1 MKDVPAM
8 KAIVCEKPGD
18 ESVLKI
24 GEVPDPKAGPGQ
36 LLIRVKCAGVN
47 RADLMQRQGFY
58 PPPPGVSE
66 IIGMECAGE
75 VAAIGAGVSG
85 WRVGERA
92 MALLAGGGYAEL
104 AAVDSGSA
112 MKIPASMS
120 DEEGAAFPEVFITA
134 FLNIFRLAEAK
145 PGDSVLVHGGG
156 SGVGTAS
163 ILLCKEAGVRSIVT
177 AGSDAKCEQCLKLGA
192 DVAINYNSGPFPA
205 AVKTATNGR
214 GADVILDSIGAAYL
228 APNLEALAQS
238 GRLVLIG
245 LMKGARTEIDLTAV
259 LRRHLKVIGS
269 TLRTR
274 PAKEKAQI
282 IAALLARFGAALE
295 AGRLRPPIYKVVPM
309 SNVAEAHRM
318 MAASEH
324 FGKIVLRIA

>member
-1 MKDVPAM
+1 
-8 KAIVCEKPGD
+8 
-18 ESVLKI
+18 
-24 GEVPDPKAGPGQ
+24 
-36 LLIRVKCAGVN
+36 
-47 RADLMQRQGFY
+47 
-58 PPPPGVSE
+58 
-66 IIGMECAGE
+66 MECAGE
-75 VAAIGAGVSG
+75 VAAVGAGVSG
-85 WRVGERA
+85 WRAGERA

-104 AAVDSGSA
+104 AAVNSGSA
-112 MKIPASMS
+112 MKIPAAMS
-120 DEEGAAFPEVFITA
+120 DEEGAGFPEVFLTA
-134 FLNIFRLAEAK
+134 FLNIFMLAEAK

-177 AGSDAKCEQCLKLGA
+177 AGNDAKCEQCLKLGA
-192 DVAINYNSGPFPA
+192 DVAINYNSGAFPA
-205 AVKTATNGR
+205 AVKTATNGH

-228 APNLEALAQS
+228 GPNLEALAHS

-259 LRRHLKVIGS
+259 LRRHLKVMGS

-274 PAKEKAQI
+274 PEKEKTQI
-282 IAALLARFGAALE
+282 VAALLARFGAALE

-309 SNVAEAHRM
+309 ANVAEAHRM

>member
-1 MKDVPAM
+1 M
-8 KAIVCEKPGD
+8 KAVVFDKPGD

-24 GEVPDPKAGPGQ
+24 GERAEPQAGPGQ
-36 LLIRVKCAGVN
+36 LLIRVKFAGIN

-58 PPPPGVSE
+58 PPPPGASE
-66 IIGMECAGE
+66 VLGLECAGE
-75 VAAIGAGVSG
+75 VAAVGPGVGG

-104 AAVDSGSA
+104 AAMDAGSA
-112 MKIPASMS
+112 MKVPAALS
-120 DEEGAAFPEVFITA
+120 DEEAAAFPEVFLTA
-134 FLNIFRLAEAK
+134 FLNIFMLAGANAGE
-145 PGDSVLVHGGG
+145 SVLVHGGS

-177 AGSDAKCEQCLKLGA
+177 AGNDAKCEQCLKFGA

-205 AVKTATNGR
+205 AVRSATNGR

-228 APNLEALAQS
+228 GLNLEALAHS

-245 LMKGARTEIDLTAV
+245 LMKGARTEIDLSAV
-259 LRRHLKVIGS
+259 LRRHLKVMGS

-274 PAKEKAQI
+274 PEKEKTQI
-282 IAALLARFGAALE
+282 VAALLARFGAALE
-295 AGRLRPPIYKVVPM
+295 AGRLRPPIYKTVPM
-309 SNVAEAHRM
+309 ANVAEAHRM

-324 FGKIVLRIA
+324 FGKIVLRVS

>member
-1 MKDVPAM
+1 MEDVPAM
-8 KAIVCEKPGD
+8 KAVIYEKPGD
-18 ESVLKI
+18 ESVLKV
-24 GEVPDPKAGPGQ
+24 GEVPDPKVGPGQ
-36 LLIRVKCAGVN
+36 LLIRVKYAGVN

-58 PPPPGVSE
+58 PPPPGASE
-66 IIGMECAGE
+66 ILGMECAGE
-75 VAAIGAGVSG
+75 VAAIGTGVSG

-112 MKIPASMS
+112 MKIPVAMS

-134 FLNIFRLAEAK
+134 FLNIFMLAAAK
-145 PGDSVLVHGGG
+145 AGESVLVHGGG

-177 AGSDAKCEQCLKLGA
+177 AGTDAKCAQCLKLGA
-192 DVAINYNSGPFPA
+192 DVAINYNLGPFPA

-228 APNLEALAQS
+228 GMNIEALGQG

-245 LMKGARTEIDLTAV
+245 LMKGARAEIDLSPI
-259 LRRHLKVIGS
+259 LRRHLKVMGS

-274 PAKEKAQI
+274 PAEEKAQI

-295 AGRLRPPIYKVVPM
+295 AGRLRPPIYRVVPM
-309 SNVAEAHRM
+309 ANVAEAHRM

-324 FGKIVLRIA
+324 FGKIVLRIV

>member
-1 MKDVPAM
+1 M
-8 KAIVCEKPGD
+8 KAVIIEKPGD

-36 LLIRVKCAGVN
+36 LLIRVKYAGLN
-47 RADLMQRQGFY
+47 RADLMQRQGYY
-58 PPPPGVSE
+58 PPPPGASE
-66 IIGMECAGE
+66 ILGMECAGE
-75 VAAIGAGVSG
+75 VAALGAGVSG

-112 MKIPASMS
+112 MKIPAAMS
-120 DEEGAAFPEVFITA
+120 DEEAAAFPEVFITA
-134 FLNIFRLAEAK
+134 FLNIFMLAEAK
-145 PGDSVLVHGGG
+145 SGDSVLVHGGG

-177 AGSDAKCEQCLKLGA
+177 AGNDTKCEQCLKLGA
-192 DVAINYNSGPFPA
+192 DVAINYNAGPFPA
-205 AVKTATNGR
+205 AVRSATNER

-228 APNLEALAQS
+228 APNLEALAHS

-245 LMKGARTEIDLTAV
+245 LMKGARAEIDLTVV
-259 LRRHLKVIGS
+259 LRRHLKVMGS

-274 PAKEKAQI
+274 PEKEKAQI

-309 SNVAEAHRM
+309 ANVADAHRM

>member
-1 MKDVPAM
+1 M
-8 KAIVCEKPGD
+8 KAVVYEKPGD

-24 GEVPDPKAGPGQ
+24 GEAADPKAGPGQ
-36 LLIRVKCAGVN
+36 LLIRVKYAGIN
-47 RADLMQRQGFY
+47 RADLMQRQGHY
-58 PPPPGVSE
+58 PPPPGASE
-66 IIGMECAGE
+66 IIGLECAGE
-75 VAAIGAGVSG
+75 VAAVGTGVTG
-85 WRVGERA
+85 WSVGERA

-104 AAVDSGSA
+104 AAIDSGSA
-112 MKIPASMS
+112 IKIPAAMS
-120 DEEGAAFPEVFITA
+120 DEEGAAFPEVFLTA
-134 FLNIFRLAEAK
+134 FLNIFMLGEAK

-177 AGSDAKCEQCLKLGA
+177 AGNDAKCEQCLRLGA
-192 DVAINYNSGPFPA
+192 DVALNYNSGPFPA

-228 APNLEALAQS
+228 APNLEALAHS

-245 LMKGARTEIDLTAV
+245 LMKGARTEIDLSVV
-259 LRRHLKVIGS
+259 LRRHLRLIGS

-274 PAKEKAQI
+274 PEKEKAEI
-282 IAALLARFGAALE
+282 VAALLARFGAALE
-295 AGRLRPPIYKVVPM
+295 AGRLRPPIYKVVPIA
-309 SNVAEAHRM
+309 NAAEAHRM

-324 FGKIVLRIA
+324 FGKIVLRVG

>member
-1 MKDVPAM
+1 M
-8 KAIVCEKPGD
+8 KAVVCEKPGD

-36 LLIRVKCAGVN
+36 LLIRVKYAGLN

-58 PPPPGVSE
+58 PPPPGASE

-75 VAAIGAGVSG
+75 VAAVGAGVSG

-104 AAVDSGSA
+104 AAADSGSA
-112 MKIPASMS
+112 MKIPAAMS

-134 FLNIFRLAEAK
+134 FLNIFILAEAK
-145 PGDSVLVHGGG
+145 PDDSVLVHGGG

-192 DVAINYNSGPFPA
+192 DVAINYKSGPFPA

-228 APNLEALAQS
+228 GANLEALAHS

-259 LRRHLKVIGS
+259 LRRHLAVIGS

-274 PAKEKAQI
+274 PEKEKAQI

-309 SNVAEAHRM
+309 ANVAEAHRM

>member
-1 MKDVPAM
+1 M
-8 KAIVCEKPGD
+8 KAVVYEKPGD

-24 GEVPDPKAGPGQ
+24 GEAADPKAGPGQ
-36 LLIRVKCAGVN
+36 LLIRVKYAGIN
-47 RADLMQRQGFY
+47 RADLMQRQGHY
-58 PPPPGVSE
+58 PPPPGASE
-66 IIGMECAGE
+66 IIGLECAGE
-75 VAAIGAGVSG
+75 VAAVGTGVTG
-85 WRVGERA
+85 WSVGERA

-104 AAVDSGSA
+104 AAIDSGSA
-112 MKIPASMS
+112 IKIPAAMS
-120 DEEGAAFPEVFITA
+120 DEEGAAFPEVFLTA
-134 FLNIFRLAEAK
+134 FLNIFMLGEAK

-177 AGSDAKCEQCLKLGA
+177 AGNDAKCEQCLRLGA
-192 DVAINYNSGPFPA
+192 DVALNYNSGPFPA

-228 APNLEALAQS
+228 APNLEALAHS

-245 LMKGARTEIDLTAV
+245 LMKGARTEIDLSVV
-259 LRRHLKVIGS
+259 LRRHLRLIGS

-274 PAKEKAQI
+274 PEKEKAEI
-282 IAALLARFGAALE
+282 VAALLARFGAALE
-295 AGRLRPPIYKVVPM
+295 AGRLRPPIYKVVPIA
-309 SNVAEAHRM
+309 NAAEAHGM

-324 FGKIVLRIA
+324 FGKIVLRVG

>member
-1 MKDVPAM
+1 M
-8 KAIVCEKPGD
+8 KAVVCEKPGD

-36 LLIRVKCAGVN
+36 LLIRVKYAGVN

-58 PPPPGVSE
+58 PPPPGASE

-112 MKIPASMS
+112 MKIPAAMS

-134 FLNIFRLAEAK
+134 FLNIFMLAEAK

-192 DVAINYNSGPFPA
+192 DVSINYNSGPFPA
-205 AVKTATNGR
+205 AVKTSTNGR

-274 PAKEKAQI
+274 SEKAKAQI
-282 IAALLARFGAALE
+282 LAALLARFGAALE

>member
-1 MKDVPAM
+1 M
-8 KAIVCEKPGD
+8 KAVVYEKPGD

-24 GEVPDPKAGPGQ
+24 GEAAEPTAGPGQ
-36 LLIRVKCAGVN
+36 LLIRVKYAGLN
-47 RADLMQRQGFY
+47 RADLMQRQGHY
-58 PPPPGVSE
+58 PPPPGASE

-75 VAAIGAGVSG
+75 VATVGAGVSG
-85 WRVGERA
+85 WRVGERV
-92 MALLAGGGYAEL
+92 MALLPGGGYAEI

-112 MKIPASMS
+112 MKIPAAMS
-120 DEEGAAFPEVFITA
+120 DEEGAAFPEVFLTA
-134 FLNIFRLAEAK
+134 FLNIFMLGEAK

-156 SGVGTAS
+156 SGVGTAA

-177 AGSDAKCEQCLKLGA
+177 AGNDAKCEQCLKLGA
-192 DVAINYNSGPFPA
+192 DVAINYKSGPFPA
-205 AVKTATNGR
+205 AVKAATNGR

-228 APNLEALAQS
+228 SPNLEALAHS

-274 PAKEKAQI
+274 PEKEKAEI
-282 IAALLARFGAALE
+282 VAALLARFGDALE

-309 SNVAEAHRM
+309 AEAAEAHRM

>member
-1 MKDVPAM
+1 MEDVPAM
-8 KAIVCEKPGD
+8 KAVVCEKPGD

-36 LLIRVKCAGVN
+36 LLIRVKYAGVN

-58 PPPPGVSE
+58 PPPPGASE

-75 VAAIGAGVSG
+75 VAAVGAGVSG

-92 MALLAGGGYAEL
+92 MPLLAGGGYAEL

-112 MKIPASMS
+112 MKIPAAMS

-134 FLNIFRLAEAK
+134 FLNIFMLAEAK

-228 APNLEALAQS
+228 APNLEALAHS

-259 LRRHLKVIGS
+259 LRRHLTVIGS

-274 PAKEKAQI
+274 SEKEKAQI
-282 IAALLARFGAALE
+282 IAALLKRFGAALE

>member
-1 MKDVPAM
+1 MEEASAM
-8 KAIVCEKPGD
+8 KAVVYEKPGD

-24 GEVPDPKAGPGQ
+24 GEVADPKAGPGQ
-36 LLIRVKCAGVN
+36 LLIRVKYAGLN

-58 PPPPGVSE
+58 PPPPGASE

-75 VAAIGAGVSG
+75 VAAVGAGVSG

-120 DEEGAAFPEVFITA
+120 DEEGAAFPEVFLTA
-134 FLNIFRLAEAK
+134 FLNIFMLAEAK

-177 AGSDAKCEQCLKLGA
+177 AGNDAKCEQCLKLGA

-228 APNLEALAQS
+228 GPNLEALAHG

-259 LRRHLKVIGS
+259 LRRHLTVIGS
-269 TLRTR
+269 TLRNR
-274 PAKEKAQI
+274 PEKEKAQI
-282 IAALLARFGAALE
+282 VAALLARFGAALE

-309 SNVAEAHRM
+309 ANAAEAHRM

>member
-1 MKDVPAM
+1 M
-8 KAIVCEKPGD
+8 KAVIIEKPGD

-36 LLIRVKCAGVN
+36 LLIRVKYAGLN
-47 RADLMQRQGFY
+47 RADLMQRQGYY
-58 PPPPGVSE
+58 PPPPGASE
-66 IIGMECAGE
+66 ILGMECAGE
-75 VAAIGAGVSG
+75 VAALGAGVSG
-85 WRVGERA
+85 WRVGERV

-112 MKIPASMS
+112 MKIPAAMS
-120 DEEGAAFPEVFITA
+120 DEEAAAFPEVFITA
-134 FLNIFRLAEAK
+134 FLNIFMLAEAK
-145 PGDSVLVHGGG
+145 SGDSVLVHGGG

-177 AGSDAKCEQCLKLGA
+177 AGNDTKCEQCLKLGA
-192 DVAINYNSGPFPA
+192 DVAINYNAGPFPA
-205 AVKTATNGR
+205 AVRSATNER

-228 APNLEALAQS
+228 APNLEALAHS

-245 LMKGARTEIDLTAV
+245 LMKGARAEIDLTAV
-259 LRRHLKVIGS
+259 LRRHLKVMGS

-274 PAKEKAQI
+274 PEKEKAQI

-309 SNVAEAHRM
+309 ANVADAHRM